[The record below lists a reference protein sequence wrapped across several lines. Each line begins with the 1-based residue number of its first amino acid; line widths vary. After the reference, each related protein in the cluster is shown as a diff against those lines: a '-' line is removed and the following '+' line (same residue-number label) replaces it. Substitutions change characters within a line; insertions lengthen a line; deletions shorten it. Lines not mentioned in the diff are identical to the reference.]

1 MKICY
6 IFTGG
11 RKERLISAKKTP
23 DDFFYGYTQL
33 RYDKKF
39 VQQTDFAVFIGGKSK
54 INYILSKIFLLLNLN
69 YSFLRTILLN
79 RNNFADSDILFLTT
93 NSQGDHFSFLKIVGF
108 FREKKII
115 FIPMGLYSRNLPIVS
130 RLFYP
135 ILYSNTVLL
144 PISKEEEIELNN
156 KLFLSK
162 IIYLPFGVDQDFWTM
177 GKIDKKSQEQQ
188 YILSIGN
195 DENRDYEHLISI
207 WRPEF
212 PLLKIITSLPV
223 SAELPYNIEVIGGDW
238 RTNLISDE
246 GIRDYFRNSLFVIIP
261 LKETSQPAGQSAAL
275 QAMACGKAV
284 ILSRI
289 SGLWD
294 RKYLKHMEVCYLVE
308 PYDSEGMIKAIRFL
322 KEFPEQAQRIGTN
335 ARHLIEARY
344 NTKNLATY
352 LEAIIKEITSI
363 GIDL

>member
-6 IFTGG
+6 VFTGG
-11 RKERLISAKKTP
+11 RKERLNSAKKPP

-33 RYDKKF
+33 QYDKKI
-39 VQQTDFAVFIGGKSK
+39 VQQADFTEWVQSKSK
-54 INYILSKIFLLLNLN
+54 IHSILCKLFLLLHLN
-69 YSFLRTILLN
+69 YSFLRTILAN
-79 RNNFADSDILFLTT
+79 RNKFADSDIIILTT
-93 NSQGDHFSFLKIVGF
+93 NSQGDHFSFLKIAGF
-108 FREKKII
+108 FRGKKLIV
-115 FIPMGLYSRNLPIVS
+115 IPMGLYSRNLPTVS
-130 RLFYP
+130 RLILP
-135 ILYSNTVLL
+135 ILYSRTVLL
-144 PISKEEEIELNN
+144 PISREEEIELNN

-162 IIYLPFGVDQDFWTM
+162 VIYLPFGVDQDFWTI
-177 GKIDKKSQEQQ
+177 GKINKNNQNQQ

-195 DENRDYEHLISI
+195 DTNRDYEQLLSI
-207 WRPEF
+207 WKPEF
-212 PLLKIITSLPV
+212 PLLKIITSLPMPT
-223 SAELPYNIEVIGGDW
+223 ALPYNIEVISGDW
-238 RTNLISDE
+238 RTNLIFDE
-246 GIRDYFRNSLFVIIP
+246 GIREYFRNSLFVIIP

-308 PYDSEGMIKAIRFL
+308 PYDPEGMIKAIRFF
-322 KEFPEQAQRIGTN
+322 KEYPEQAQRIGAN

-352 LEAIIKEITSI
+352 LEATIKEITSI
-363 GIDL
+363 GID